1 MLGRGISAPEDWAED
16 LTPEAIRESVN
27 EQLKDGDLA
36 YYRFP
41 VFDVDENIHHITGTG
56 RLEWFVDP
64 TGVVDAFI
72 HRPKRDAVLS
82 FTVLPTGE
90 VTEMEANHSHIIEDT
105 ALPRHVWM
113 GNRVIQVVLGG
124 NLRKLHPAL
133 ATEMDGALLSARE
146 AAREAA
152 DRLRRE
158 VTSLIPYSW
167 DGNEEWQIQRVKQ
180 VRDAL
185 NETRDLAVVEACAQI
200 LGV

>member
-1 MLGRGISAPEDWAED
+1 
-16 LTPEAIRESVN
+16 
-27 EQLKDGDLA
+27 
-36 YYRFP
+36 
-41 VFDVDENIHHITGTG
+41 
-56 RLEWFVDP
+56 
-64 TGVVDAFI
+64 
-72 HRPKRDAVLS
+72 
-82 FTVLPTGE
+82 
-90 VTEMEANHSHIIEDT
+90 MEANHSHIIEDT

-133 ATEMDGALLSARE
+133 ATEMENALLSARE